1 MEKRRKEIHG
11 MENNFLLC
19 GEAKKRDTW
28 HGKQY
33 GQRHRDMGKQGA
45 AETWASMVL
54 LDASLARLTGADLRR
69 ALYIQDFGLYS
80 LEMVVVE
87 GATCWQ

>member
-1 MEKRRKEIHG
+1 
-11 MENNFLLC
+11 
-19 GEAKKRDTW
+19 
-28 HGKQY
+28 
-33 GQRHRDMGKQGA
+33 MGKQGA

-54 LDASLARLTGADLRR
+54 LDASLARLTGADLPR
-69 ALYIQDFGLYS
+69 ALYIQDFGLYP